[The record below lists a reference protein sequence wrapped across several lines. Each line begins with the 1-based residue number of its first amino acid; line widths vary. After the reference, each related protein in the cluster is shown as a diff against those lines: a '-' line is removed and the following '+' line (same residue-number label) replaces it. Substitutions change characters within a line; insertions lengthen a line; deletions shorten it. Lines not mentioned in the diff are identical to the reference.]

1 MAAILR
7 LVIGL
12 LLTRVA
18 TRGTAVRGAPWWLGL
33 VRMLGVR
40 RALPIA
46 VAVGAAQYLSRRRR
60 ERAARPRPWVSRPA
74 LPAPAPAPDGRGGR

>member
-18 TRGTAVRGAPWWLGL
+18 TRGTAARGAPWWLGL

-46 VAVGAAQYLSRRRR
+46 VAVGATQYLSHRRR
-60 ERAARPRPWVSRPA
+60 ERAARPRRWVSRPA
-74 LPAPAPAPDGRGGR
+74 LPAPGPDGRGLR